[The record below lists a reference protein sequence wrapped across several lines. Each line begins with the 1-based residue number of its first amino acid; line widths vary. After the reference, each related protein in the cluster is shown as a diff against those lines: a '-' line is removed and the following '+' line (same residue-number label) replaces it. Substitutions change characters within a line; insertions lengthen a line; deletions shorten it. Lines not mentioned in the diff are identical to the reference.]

1 MPTAIRDK
9 ALEEDASTK
18 RVLGYVQTSRIMQ
31 RVWVKNWQRK
41 GGVSSTAF
49 FYALFNSSHAS
60 FIYAIIALKE
70 VITMTAL
77 QFRNFDVYCNAN
89 PSTIQHMQV
98 RFIIT
103 EEGRPFYSPCNG
115 CELMKG
121 STICKQCLIS
131 INEMLFYDNPDFTQP
146 LSIK

>member
-1 MPTAIRDK
+1 
-9 ALEEDASTK
+9 
-18 RVLGYVQTSRIMQ
+18 
-31 RVWVKNWQRK
+31 
-41 GGVSSTAF
+41 
-49 FYALFNSSHAS
+49 
-60 FIYAIIALKE
+60 
-70 VITMTAL
+70 MTAL

-115 CELMKG
+115 CELMNG